1 MKNLIVIIL
10 VALGIL
16 LIIGYEEFGLDIGI
30 GVKNQIVVGVLFL
43 ITAIALKFNF
53 KSLKVNLNT
62 KDPKL
67 NTKDPELKKSKLEK
81 LIENDPEIKK
91 IDQEMRDL
99 VDSQLPILLRLKKE
113 HPDLWKIAVEKGLV
127 GPNLK
132 DEDDDSIDEST
143 SDPQSKK
150 KNKS

>member
-1 MKNLIVIIL
+1 MKNLIVIIS

-53 KSLKVNLNT
+53 KALKIN
-62 KDPKL
+62 L
-67 NTKDPELKKSKLEK
+67 NTKDPELKKSKLEA

-132 DEDDDSIDEST
+132 DEDDDSVDEST
-143 SDPQSKK
+143 IDPQKPE

>member
-43 ITAIALKFNF
+43 INAIALKFNF

-62 KDPKL
+62 KNPKL
-67 NTKDPELKKSKLEK
+67 NTKDSELKKSKLEK

-91 IDQEMRDL
+91 IDRDIQN
-99 VDSQLPILLRLKKE
+99 VIDSQVPYLLKVKKE
-113 HPDLWKIAVEKGLV
+113 RPEDWAWMVKSGLV
-127 GPNLK
+127 PQDLK

-143 SDPQSKK
+143 IDPQKQE